1 VPILESFLRWFL
13 NLALVSI
20 LVINVKDINM
30 EDTIREGFAVIRSD
44 KGWLLSAKHKRFLVL
59 KGKMLYIYKNGE
71 SDKSEDAIPT
81 KDILVIERLA
91 TDSEYAIHLE
101 IRDTASGYIISFT
114 SESEMYSWLHDI
126 QVCMPHL
133 ASISGPTMF
142 RHNIHVGFD
151 PNTGNFTG
159 LPQEWTKI
167 LANSK
172 LTKEDIEKNPS
183 AVVDALAFYTK
194 EEENQM
200 DTEASEMGIA
210 PIKASEAKPAAS
222 LAPDS
227 EKDPLVDRIAN
238 IALEPNVQ
246 GADSPNAPSKTDSEI
261 MRVERKKYFRKKSF
275 EDKTEPFIERLKK
288 VCNPKDPREI
298 YIIQKKIGQGA
309 SGEVFIG
316 INKTTEKLC
325 AIKQMNLSLQQ
336 KKELILN
343 ELQVLAESNHPNIV
357 NFIESYLVGDVL
369 WVVMEYMEGG
379 ALTDM
384 IEERMLPE
392 EQIATVCYESLKGLY
407 HLHERGIIH
416 RDIKSDNVLLNKC
429 GQVKLTDF
437 GFCAKLTADK
447 GKRATMV
454 GTPYWMAPEVIK
466 QQKYDSSIDIW
477 SLGIMVIEMI
487 EGEPPYLNEEPLK
500 ALFLIATNGKPRLQ
514 DPNSIS
520 PELRDFLNSCL
531 EVEASNRATAK
542 ELLDHP
548 FLRKAGPLDELVPYL
563 GLE

>member
-1 VPILESFLRWFL
+1 MPILESFLRWFL